1 MSGSGFWTTPTTS
14 KPRSGVMQTA
24 IMFLF
29 MILVASIPSFI
40 GIAVFCLV
48 VFGSINLGL
57 AATISLVI
65 GFICAI
71 FGISHA

>member
-1 MSGSGFWTTPTTS
+1 
-14 KPRSGVMQTA
+14 MQTA